1 MAKGKKAADNPF
13 YTEVPSEFWTMS
25 ELKGYI
31 QTMGKRA
38 VSRIASLKKAYAP
51 GGTLAGRQSYV
62 LDRFGN
68 LNTKTKGF
76 SEKALRLKA
85 EQIRNVLEAKSST
98 VKGVKEIDAKR
109 LAAFMENHPKVAE
122 HGVQYTDK
130 RGRVRT
136 RKFSKADW
144 ERAMKLMGKIQK
156 AEKGAGYDSN
166 EQLFMAFKLA
176 TTKDTG
182 IIPTDAK
189 ETVSAENFLN
199 ESGAMTIH
207 SDDFFAK
214 ANISETLNF
223 FDTSKE

>member
-13 YTEVPSEFWTMS
+13 YSEVPSEFWTLS

-76 SEKALRLKA
+76 SEKALRLKV

-98 VKGVKEIDAKR
+98 VKGVKEIDAQRMNTFKER
-109 LAAFMENHPKVAE
+109 HKNAKVE
-122 HGVQYTDK
+122 YKDK
-130 RGRVRT
+130 SGRT
-136 RKFSKADW
+136 RKRALTKEEW
-144 ERAMKLMGKIQK
+144 ERAMRIMGKIQA
-156 AEKGAGYDSN
+156 AEKGGKYDSN
-166 EQLFMAFKLA
+166 EQLYMAFKLA
-176 TTKDTG
+176 TTADSGINVDTG
-182 IIPTDAK
+182 E
-189 ETVSAENFLN
+189 ETVSAANFLN
-199 ESGAMTIH
+199 ESGDMIIH
-207 SDDFFAK
+207 SDDFFAQSDLSD
-214 ANISETLNF
+214 AMDF
-223 FDTSKE
+223 FDTSAD